1 MKKKLLLLALLGLSK
16 LTNAQEAKVEKS
28 VFGIQT
34 GVLGLWVHN
43 ESRLADKFVLRTELG
58 FDAGIWANSF
68 YDQTGFLM
76 APVFVVEPKYY
87 YNMAKRLEKGRSV
100 SDNAANY
107 LSIKTSY
114 HPDWFVV
121 SNYDNINVISDISV
135 IPSWGIRRNLGKHFN
150 YELGLGLGVRYIF
163 AKQAGYLKDE
173 IDLASNT
180 SFKIG
185 YKF

>member
-1 MKKKLLLLALLGLSK
+1 MKKKLLLVALLGLSK

-28 VFGIQT
+28 VFGVQT
-34 GVLGLWVHN
+34 GYLGLWVNN
-43 ESRLADKFVLRTELG
+43 ESRLADKFVIRTEVG
-58 FDAGIWANSF
+58 FDAGFWANSF

-76 APVFVVEPKYY
+76 APVLIVEPKYY
-87 YNMAKRLEKGRSV
+87 YNMAKRLEKGRNI

-121 SNYDNINVISDISV
+121 SNYDNINVISDISI
-135 IPSWGIRRNLGKHFN
+135 IPSWGIRRNLGKNFN

-163 AKQAGYLKDE
+163 AKQAGYAENE
-173 IDLASNT
+173 INLADNI

>member
-1 MKKKLLLLALLGLSK
+1 MKKKLLLLALLGLAK

-28 VFGIQT
+28 VFGVQT
-34 GVLGLWVHN
+34 GVLGLWVNN
-43 ESRLADKFVLRTELG
+43 ESRLGNKFVLRSEIG
-58 FDAGIWANSF
+58 FDAGFWANSF
-68 YDQTGFLM
+68 YDESGYLI
-76 APVFVVEPKYY
+76 APVFIVEPKYY
-87 YNMAKRLEKGRSV
+87 YNLAKRLEKGRNI
-100 SDNAANY
+100 SDNGANY

-121 SNYDNINVISDISV
+121 SNYKDLSVISDISIV
-135 IPSWGIRRNLGKHFN
+135 PSWGIRRNLGKHFN

-163 AKQAGYLKDE
+163 AERAGYLKDE
-173 IDLASNT
+173 IWVASNT